1 MNVPSEA
8 SRDVIRVLLA
18 DSNQTQS
25 EVMGSALRRHP
36 AFRVACCRAEM
47 SECLRALE
55 VDPAQVVLLGGRGNA
70 HRDIVAMARGLH
82 AAYPKSGLILL
93 LDSYDRDLVVDAMR
107 CGVRGLFSLA
117 EQSFKSLC
125 RCISCVHQGQIWV
138 STEQLTYLIDA
149 LSLNPSMHVID
160 ARGVGL
166 LTPREEEVVA
176 LVAEGI
182 SNREI
187 AQKLKIKENT
197 VKKAL
202 LRIYDRLGV
211 SNRVE
216 LVLYALTHRESA
228 KRVVPITTS
237 PSAARSRM
245 VPTNGHGIE
254 APPPGLLV
262 EEIV

>member
-55 VDPAQVVLLGGRGNA
+55 ADPAQVVLLGSRGNA
-70 HRDIVAMARGLH
+70 HREIVAMVRGLH
-82 AAYPKSGLILL
+82 TAYPKSGLILL
-93 LDSYDRDLVVDAMR
+93 LDSYDRGLVVDVMR
-107 CGVRGLFSLA
+107 CGARGLFSLA

-125 RCISCVHQGQIWV
+125 RCIACVHQGQIWA
-138 STEQLTYLIDA
+138 STEQLSYLIDA
-149 LSLNPSMHVID
+149 LSVNPSMHVTD

-216 LVLYALTHRESA
+216 LVLYALTHRENS

-237 PSAARSRM
+237 LSAARCHLA
-245 VPTNGHGIE
+245 PTNGHAIE
-254 APPPGLLV
+254 GTPAELV
-262 EEIV
+262 EESV

>member
-8 SRDVIRVLLA
+8 SRDLIRVLLA

-36 AFRVACCRAEM
+36 AFRVACCRAEL
-47 SECLRALE
+47 SECLAALE
-55 VDPAQVVLLGGRGNA
+55 ADPAQIILLGGRGNA
-70 HRDIVAMARGLH
+70 QRDLVAMVRGLH
-82 AAYPKSGLILL
+82 AAYPKAGVILL
-93 LDSYDRDLVVDAMR
+93 LDNYDRDLVVDAMR
-107 CGVRGLFSLA
+107 CGARGLFSLA
-117 EQSFKSLC
+117 QQSFKALC
-125 RCISCVHQGQIWV
+125 RCISCVHQGQIWA

-149 LSLNPSMHVID
+149 LSANPSMHVID

-216 LVLYALTHRESA
+216 LVLYALTHREST
-228 KRVVPITTS
+228 KRPPQRTTS
-237 PSAARSRM
+237 VPAAQCHLVRSNGHAIEVPSA
-245 VPTNGHGIE
+245 E
-254 APPPGLLV
+254 LV
-262 EEIV
+262 EENI

>member
-18 DSNQTQS
+18 DSHQTQS

-36 AFRVACCRAEM
+36 AFRVTCCRAEM

-55 VDPAQVVLLGGRGNA
+55 ADPAQMVLLGGSGNA
-70 HRDIVAMARGLH
+70 HRDIVAMVRGLH

-93 LDSYDRDLVVDAMR
+93 LDSYDRELVVDAMR
-107 CGVRGLFSLA
+107 CGARGLFSLA
-117 EQSFKSLC
+117 EQSFKALC
-125 RCISCVHQGQIWV
+125 RCISCVHQGQIWA
-138 STEQLTYLIDA
+138 STEQLMYVIDA
-149 LSLNPSMHVID
+149 LSVNPSMHVID

-216 LVLYALTHRESA
+216 LVLYALTHRENA
-228 KRVVPITTS
+228 KRVVPTMTPGYPTS
-237 PSAARSRM
+237 SRLAPS
-245 VPTNGHGIE
+245 NGHGIE
-254 APPPGLLV
+254 TPAGVALV